1 MKQYNRVCAYID
13 LDAVEY
19 NIEMMK
25 KNLKE
30 GVRMLAVVKM
40 DGYGHGA
47 VPIAKMLE
55 EKDYIWGYAVATA
68 DEALTLCKYGVK
80 KPVLVLGCVFPD
92 QRDALI
98 AQGVRMTVYTK
109 EMAEDLA
116 ERAKAIGKDA
126 YIHVKLDTG
135 MSRIGFLPGK
145 ESVEEIREI
154 KGLPGLIAEG
164 MYTHF
169 ARADETD
176 KTYTQEQIERYLYMK
191 RALEERGASFTYYH
205 CSNSAAIIDI
215 KEANMDLVRA
225 GISTYGLYPSEEVK
239 KADVPLKPAMALI
252 SHVAHVKW
260 VEAGTPV
267 SYGGTHI
274 TDRRTKIVTIPVGY
288 GDGYPRSLS
297 NKGYVLI
304 HGKRAPILGRVC
316 MDQLMVDG
324 SSIEDVRF
332 GDKVTLIGKDGE
344 ESLPVEVLSGLSERF
359 SYEFICSIGKRVPR
373 TYLRHGEIVGQTDF
387 FS

>member
-225 GISTYGLYPSEEVK
+225 GISTYGLYPSE
-239 KADVPLKPAMALI
+239 
-252 SHVAHVKW
+252 
-260 VEAGTPV
+260 
-267 SYGGTHI
+267 GGSRDSRQLWGDPYHRQEYE
-274 TDRRTKIVTIPVGY
+274 DRDDPGRIW
-288 GDGYPRSLS
+288 
-297 NKGYVLI
+297 
-304 HGKRAPILGRVC
+304 GRVSKKPFQQGIC
-316 MDQLMVDG
+316 PYPW
-324 SSIEDVRF
+324 
-332 GDKVTLIGKDGE
+332 E
-344 ESLPVEVLSGLSERF
+344 EGAHPWQGVHGPAHGGRKRHRRREIRGQSDSYRKRRGRISPGRGVERPV
-359 SYEFICSIGKRVPR
+359 
-373 TYLRHGEIVGQTDF
+373 
-387 FS
+387 